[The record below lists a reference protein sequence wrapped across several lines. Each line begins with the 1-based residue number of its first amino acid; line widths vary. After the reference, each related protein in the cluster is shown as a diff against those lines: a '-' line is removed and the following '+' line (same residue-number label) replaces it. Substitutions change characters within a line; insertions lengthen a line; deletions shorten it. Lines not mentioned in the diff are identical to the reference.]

1 VRRIPFLG
9 LLALPLF
16 LASGAPFAAAPAAQ
30 PAAVDPELLEFL
42 ADWQGADGNWVDPMT
57 FARIDPAKI
66 KADDTRHET
75 SPTPAPGAASA
86 APANQ
91 VSVR

>member
-1 VRRIPFLG
+1 VQRSAFLG

-16 LASGAPFAAAPAAQ
+16 LASGAPYAAVPAAQ
-30 PAAVDPELLEFL
+30 PGAVDPELLEFL

-66 KADDTRHET
+66 KTDDSRH
-75 SPTPAPGAASA
+75 SPSSVPAPGAASA
-86 APANQ
+86 APAAQANA
-91 VSVR
+91 R

>member
-1 VRRIPFLG
+1 MRRIPLLG

-16 LASGAPFAAAPAAQ
+16 LAAGAPYAAAPSAKS
-30 PAAVDPELLEFL
+30 AAVDPELLEFL

-66 KADDTRHET
+66 KADDTRHEST
-75 SPTPAPGAASA
+75 PVPAPGAASA
-86 APANQ
+86 APASQ
-91 VSVR
+91 VSAR